1 YNQEMKVFPG
11 YQVQYAEA
19 IKKNV
24 DILTGAVGLITQPE
38 QAEEIL
44 ANGRA
49 DVVLLGR
56 ELLRNPYWPIHAQKT
71 LDGEATIADQYLRA
85 L

>member
-1 YNQEMKVFPG
+1 M
-11 YQVQYAEA
+11 
-19 IKKNV
+19 
-24 DILTGAVGLITQPE
+24 TGAVGLITQPE

-71 LDGEATIADQYLRA
+71 LDGETAIADQYLRA